1 MQNLLKNLLKPII
14 DSFLVD
20 NNIEHKKEKSVNKSV
35 DRTISQNKYKY
46 VFLNNKCLRH
56 SVNRNQSKNYKKGNK
71 LFCRVCCFNFFSIQN
86 SFFVNE
92 WKYYQIF
99 GML

>member
-1 MQNLLKNLLKPII
+1 M
-14 DSFLVD
+14 VD

-56 SVNRNQSKNYKKGNK
+56 SVNRNQSKSYKKGK
-71 LFCRVCCFNFFSIQN
+71 YEISKVSLSYFDDKIYVQN
-86 SFFVNE
+86 NGYNRLVLGYHS
-92 WKYYQIF
+92 
-99 GML
+99 

>member
-1 MQNLLKNLLKPII
+1 M
-14 DSFLVD
+14 VD

-56 SVNRNQSKNYKKGNK
+56 SVNRNQSKNYKKGK
-71 LFCRVCCFNFFSIQN
+71 HEISKVSLSCFDDKIYIQN
-86 SFFVNE
+86 NGYNGLVLGYHS
-92 WKYYQIF
+92 
-99 GML
+99 

>member
-1 MQNLLKNLLKPII
+1 M
-14 DSFLVD
+14 VD

-56 SVNRNQSKNYKKGNK
+56 SVNRNQSKSYKKGK
-71 LFCRVCCFNFFSIQN
+71 YEISKVSLSYFDDKIYIQN
-86 SFFVNE
+86 NGYNRLVLGYHS
-92 WKYYQIF
+92 
-99 GML
+99 

>member
-1 MQNLLKNLLKPII
+1 M
-14 DSFLVD
+14 D

-56 SVNRNQSKNYKKGNK
+56 SVNRNQSKSYKKGK
-71 LFCRVCCFNFFSIQN
+71 YEISKVSLSYFDDKIYIQN
-86 SFFVNE
+86 NGYNRLVLGYHS
-92 WKYYQIF
+92 
-99 GML
+99 

>member
-1 MQNLLKNLLKPII
+1 M
-14 DSFLVD
+14 VD

-56 SVNRNQSKNYKKGNK
+56 SVNRNQSKDNSTGAYEIDKIS
-71 LFCRVCCFNFFSIQN
+71 LHCFDDNIYIQSN
-86 SFFVNE
+86 
-92 WKYYQIF
+92 
-99 GML
+99 G